1 MSDRYGELVP
11 HTPTAPPRQARSIRN
26 DERILDAAVRL
37 ADKEGWHGLLIAR
50 VAETS
55 ALSRRTV
62 SDRVQDR
69 SGLASWV
76 WAQRL
81 APAVVDALSGL
92 VQAMSPDV
100 ASEDTT
106 ASSAPVDPRR
116 LGQAM
121 EAFTEPDE
129 RMRAAAELLIVATF
143 DPLLHLAVHDT
154 VGTALAQ
161 WLTPTPGQVSAAD
174 AARRGY
180 VISTALGCLL
190 EARRQEGVR
199 VDLTAEWEQLC
210 ATLTARDADRALQ
223 QQVPEVHFDHWDGA
237 FDFATG
243 DPAQDRLL
251 EATRDEIGHKGYDA
265 ATIDSIVAASG
276 RTKGLLFGRYPSKKQ
291 LFHDVTDRYTKG
303 MYDLNEQA
311 WERMLRTMSPAIA
324 EAVLLREFMRPGRE
338 HLWVF
343 ALEQYRLSWHD
354 PDMREAVAA
363 SMAEAIANRMESDP
377 TRTPEQWQATLFVA
391 AAQGIGTMLLG
402 SCYDQA
408 WTLPYQVMTVPLHDD

>member
-1 MSDRYGELVP
+1 MSDRYGERVP
-11 HTPTAPPRQARSIRN
+11 TPDTAAPRQGRAILN

-37 ADKEGWHGLLIAR
+37 ADQEGWHGLLIAR
-50 VAETS
+50 VAD
-55 ALSRRTV
+55 AAGLSRRTV
-62 SDRVQDR
+62 SDRVPDR
-69 SGLASWV
+69 QALATRV
-76 WAQRL
+76 WSQRL
-81 APAVVDALSGL
+81 APVVIDALGRL
-92 VQAMSPDV
+92 VQAMSPD
-100 ASEDTT
+100 SG
-106 ASSAPVDPRR
+106 SGSPSVDAQR

-129 RMRAAAELLIVATF
+129 RMRAAAELLIVAGF

-161 WLTPTPGQVSAAD
+161 WLTPTPGLVSDAD

-180 VISTALGCLL
+180 VIATALGCLL

-199 VDLTAEWEQLC
+199 IDLTAEWEQLC
-210 ATLTARDADRALQ
+210 AGLTAPDADQALESP
-223 QQVPEVHFDHWDGA
+223 VPEVHFDHWDGA

-291 LFHDVTDRYTKG
+291 LFNDVTDRYTKG

-311 WERMLRTMSPAIA
+311 WERMLQTMPPAIA

-354 PDMREAVAA
+354 RDMREAVAA

-408 WTLPYQVMTVPLHDD
+408 WTLPYQVMTIPLND

>member
-1 MSDRYGELVP
+1 MSDRYGEPVP
-11 HTPTAPPRQARSIRN
+11 PIETAVPRQARSIRN
-26 DERILDAAVRL
+26 DERILEAAVRL
-37 ADKEGWHGLLIAR
+37 ADQEGWHGLLIAR
-50 VAETS
+50 VAE
-55 ALSRRTV
+55 AAGLSRRTV
-62 SDRVQDR
+62 SDRVPDR
-69 SGLASWV
+69 QALATWV
-76 WAQRL
+76 WSQRL
-81 APAVVDALSGL
+81 APVVIQALSRL
-92 VQAMSPDV
+92 IEAMTPDSP
-100 ASEDTT
+100 AGSP
-106 ASSAPVDPRR
+106 SLDPQR
-116 LGQAM
+116 LGHAID
-121 EAFTEPDE
+121 AFTEPDE
-129 RMRAAAELLIVATF
+129 QMRAAAELLIVATF
-143 DPLLHLAVHDT
+143 DPPLHLAVHDT

-251 EATRDEIGHKGYDA
+251 EATRDEIGRKGYDA
-265 ATIDSIVAASG
+265 TPIDSIVAASG

-291 LFHDVTDRYTKG
+291 LFNDVTDRYTKG
-303 MYDLNEQA
+303 MYDLNERA
-311 WERMLRTMSPAIA
+311 WERMLQTMTPAIA

-408 WTLPYQVMTVPLHDD
+408 WTLPYQVVTVPLHDD

>member
-1 MSDRYGELVP
+1 MSDRYGEPVP
-11 HTPTAPPRQARSIRN
+11 PIEPAVPRQARSIRN
-26 DERILDAAVRL
+26 DERILEAAVRL
-37 ADKEGWHGLLIAR
+37 ADQEGWHGLLIAR
-50 VAETS
+50 VAE
-55 ALSRRTV
+55 AAGLSRRTV
-62 SDRVQDR
+62 SDRVPDR
-69 SGLASWV
+69 QALATWV
-76 WAQRL
+76 WSQRL
-81 APAVVDALSGL
+81 APVVIQALSRL
-92 VQAMSPDV
+92 IEAMTPDTAAGSP
-100 ASEDTT
+100 SL
-106 ASSAPVDPRR
+106 DPQR
-116 LGQAM
+116 LGHAID
-121 EAFTEPDE
+121 AFTEPDE
-129 RMRAAAELLIVATF
+129 QMRAAAELLIVATF
-143 DPLLHLAVHDT
+143 DPVLHLAVRDT
-154 VGTALAQ
+154 VGTVLAQ
-161 WLTPTPGQVSAAD
+161 WLTPSPGQVSAAD
-174 AARRGY
+174 TARRGY

-251 EATRDEIGHKGYDA
+251 EATRDEIGRKGYDA

-291 LFHDVTDRYTKG
+291 LFNDVTDRYTKG
-303 MYDLNEQA
+303 MYDLNEHA
-311 WERMLRTMSPAIA
+311 WDQMLQTMAPAIA